1 MLTAMSMWVAASIAG
16 ANSQMSRVVLMGMLA
31 MMLAVGLL
39 LQRIYGWKLIL
50 RKLMVKNLLA
60 RRLLLKEYISFGQK
74 DLV

>member
-1 MLTAMSMWVAASIAG
+1 MKCVNVHTVAASIAG

-60 RRLLLKEYISFGQK
+60 RRLLQ
-74 DLV
+74 VTRPPP